1 MWSEGSRRALEA
13 KGLKD
18 TGARDAGGMIAER
31 RKFVGPYVL
40 GCARP
45 VSPTPPAPIPEA
57 HMGTQHLLLQKDR
70 VRTLVRNLTI
80 WLRPT
85 SSRAR
90 LPERLV
96 LPASPGE
103 FAPASLR
110 RCSPSAP
117 TRVCSYVLEERGPSL
132 PLVGE
137 PAGKHPRSQASLQLH
152 PLHAFSLCQRF
163 LLLSHKIQ
171 VEGGAPLRP

>member
-85 SSRAR
+85 SSRVR

-103 FAPASLR
+103 PAPASLR
-110 RCSPSAP
+110 RFSPSAP
-117 TRVCSYVLEERGPSL
+117 MRVCSYILRKGGPPACRRACREAPPLPGEHAATSL
-132 PLVGE
+132 
-137 PAGKHPRSQASLQLH
+137 A
-152 PLHAFSLCQRF
+152 RF
-163 LLLSHKIQ
+163 LVLSEILAASHKIQ
-171 VEGGAPLRP
+171 VGPPLRP